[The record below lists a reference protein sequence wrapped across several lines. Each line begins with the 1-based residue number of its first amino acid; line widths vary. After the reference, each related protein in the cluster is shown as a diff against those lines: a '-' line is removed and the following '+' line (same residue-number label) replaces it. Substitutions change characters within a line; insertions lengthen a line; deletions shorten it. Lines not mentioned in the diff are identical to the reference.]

1 MVARARHVAGGA
13 VVNLFE
19 FADRYPSHPG
29 FRDTDTSKE
38 AAAAIAPRQ
47 GTLQAKVLAF
57 IRERG
62 QHGAA
67 SFEIASGLG
76 IKYKAIQPRTSE
88 LKADNFIEDSGLRRV
103 DPDTQRR
110 AIVWR
115 ARG

>member
-1 MVARARHVAGGA
+1 M
-13 VVNLFE
+13 NLFE
-19 FADRYPSHPG
+19 FADRFPDFPG

-38 AAAAIAPRQ
+38 AASAIAPKQ
-47 GTLQAKVLAF
+47 GTLQARVLAF

-62 QHGAA
+62 KHGAA
-67 SFEIASGLG
+67 SFEIASGLC

-103 DPDTQRR
+103 DPDTQKR

-115 ARG
+115 VKP

>member
-1 MVARARHVAGGA
+1 MMD
-13 VVNLFE
+13 LFTFRE
-19 FADRYPSHPG
+19 RYPDAPG
-29 FRDTDTSKE
+29 YRNESTSKE
-38 AAAAIAPRQ
+38 AAAAIAPKQ

-62 QHGAA
+62 EHGAA

-103 DPDTQRR
+103 DPDTQKR